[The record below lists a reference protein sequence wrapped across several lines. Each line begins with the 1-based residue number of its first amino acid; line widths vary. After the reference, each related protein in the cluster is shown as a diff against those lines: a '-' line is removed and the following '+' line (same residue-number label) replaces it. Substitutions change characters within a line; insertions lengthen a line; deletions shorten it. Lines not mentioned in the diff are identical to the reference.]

1 MMILKRNPVT
11 LTSTKSYS
19 KKANKK
25 LFTKSR
31 KFHKSTIN
39 CTLMSP
45 SVAKTPK
52 KVRNYWEDELNRH
65 QSEKKTNKTKVIEGK
80 QKQTKPVFVD

>member
-19 KKANKK
+19 KKTEKK

-31 KFHKSTIN
+31 KFHKSTIK

-52 KVRNYWEDELNRH
+52 KVRNY
-65 QSEKKTNKTKVIEGK
+65 
-80 QKQTKPVFVD
+80 